1 MPAWRKV
8 GVRGWAAYSRHADLE
23 NGLFLYPT
31 LAIGG
36 AVFTVA
42 AAISFQFDVAVPTS
56 MALPLYASVVLVL
69 AGLLVTVKAAPIMMG
84 VGRIGE
90 DTSALQTAF
99 DGFMRWGDLRG
110 VFQVLAF
117 FANVLALLV
126 VLV

>member
-1 MPAWRKV
+1 M
-8 GVRGWAAYSRHADLE
+8 
-23 NGLFLYPT
+23 
-31 LAIGG
+31 
-36 AVFTVA
+36 FTVA
-42 AAISFQFDVAVPTS
+42 ATISFQFDVAVPTS